1 MTPQEDFAA
10 KMAKIQA
17 EADRKMKEA
26 REVMD
31 ILTKLQ
37 AANLPVPKMVHV
49 YPLHGR
55 AGSIRYEAKTP
66 VEVLKLMPAFNPLPA
81 FLNRSK
87 SGTSIK
93 MAPSD
98 WDGYT
103 FTWFLEVDQHSCEMS
118 CFIAVDDLFLE
129 VNIGVPL
136 HFVGQ
141 YVKDNPHARTRYKL
155 LFESKHPHRMSSIVR
170 YQALD
175 MYGEGSANRF
185 VLDVGTQ
192 ANAAKVFGIDMNS
205 SEFTGTEVC
214 TKGEQE

>member
-1 MTPQEDFAA
+1 MSYQEDFDA

-17 EADRKMKEA
+17 EADRKMKEV
-26 REVMD
+26 RKEMD

-37 AANLPVPKMVHV
+37 ASGLPVPKMVHV

-81 FLNRSK
+81 FLDRSK
-87 SGTSIK
+87 SGASIK

-103 FTWFLEVDQHSCEMS
+103 FTWFLEIDQYHCEMS

-141 YVKDNPHARTRYKL
+141 YVKDDPHARTRYKL
-155 LFESKHPHRMSSIVR
+155 LFESKHQHRRPSIVR
-170 YQALD
+170 YHALD
-175 MYGEGSANRF
+175 TYGEGSANRF

-214 TKGEQE
+214 TKGEQK

>member
-1 MTPQEDFAA
+1 MSYQEEFDA

-26 REVMD
+26 QQELD
-31 ILTKLQ
+31 IMRKLQ
-37 AANLPVPKMVHV
+37 AAGLPAPKMVRA
-49 YPLHGR
+49 YPLYGR
-55 AGSIRYEAKTP
+55 SGSVSYEAKTP
-66 VEVLKLMPAFNPLPA
+66 VEVLKLMPVFNPLPA
-81 FLNRSK
+81 FLDRSK
-87 SGTSIK
+87 AGTSIK

-103 FTWFLEVDQHSCEMS
+103 FTWFLEIDQHRCEMS

-129 VNIGVPL
+129 VNIEVPL
-136 HFVGQ
+136 HYVGQ
-141 YVKDNPHARTRYKL
+141 YVKDDPHARTRYKL
-155 LFESKHPHRMSSIVR
+155 MFMSKHPHRMSSIVR

-192 ANAAKVFGIDMNS
+192 ANAAKVFGVDMQLL
-205 SEFTGTEVC
+205 EE
-214 TKGEQE
+214 EQK